1 MHPSVHSI
9 REVIRI
15 FCLFSGFILFNIDSR
30 RLTKWLLFC
39 RCSQRWFHSWIP
51 KNWLLRDDELHN
63 CVMRKSPTFEE
74 DASQFF
80 CKVHHTD
87 KICLK
92 LPTCWGVCENCDADY
107 NLERDVCRHV
117 ITLLELATETNFAC
131 KGLRNKLFTDLHFF
145 RILILIVERAEK
157 IGQELDGSAKRKT
170 GWGMVA
176 HHYHS
181 LFQPQNRDRLHFLL
195 KYSTLF
201 VFYFIFNSPYNI
213 YFELSFKSQI
223 DFKRL
228 FNFKSNMILA
238 LNFSN
243 VYWERTSFITI
254 KEKKNS
260 KVLKQWTAQSHDF
273 TR

>member
-92 LPTCWGVCENCDADY
+92 LPTC
-107 NLERDVCRHV
+107 
-117 ITLLELATETNFAC
+117 
-131 KGLRNKLFTDLHFF
+131 
-145 RILILIVERAEK
+145 
-157 IGQELDGSAKRKT
+157 
-170 GWGMVA
+170 
-176 HHYHS
+176 
-181 LFQPQNRDRLHFLL
+181 
-195 KYSTLF
+195 
-201 VFYFIFNSPYNI
+201 
-213 YFELSFKSQI
+213 
-223 DFKRL
+223 
-228 FNFKSNMILA
+228 
-238 LNFSN
+238 
-243 VYWERTSFITI
+243 
-254 KEKKNS
+254 
-260 KVLKQWTAQSHDF
+260 
-273 TR
+273 